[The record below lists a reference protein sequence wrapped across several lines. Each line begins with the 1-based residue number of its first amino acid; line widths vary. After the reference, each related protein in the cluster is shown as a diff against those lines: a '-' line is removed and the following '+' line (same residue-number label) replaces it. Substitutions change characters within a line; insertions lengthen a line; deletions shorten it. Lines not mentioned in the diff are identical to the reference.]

1 MPQLQSSGQIR
12 LTDITTEFGGTAP
25 HRISEYYQGGSA
37 GVGNNNTNVP
47 TTGRIS
53 LTNFYSAVN
62 SVTQTLANN
71 STNVNL
77 SATFGSD
84 WTSTIPKVL
93 VIASG
98 STIGGTGGT
107 AAITVP
113 TGMGG
118 TLTIQNAGTIVG
130 TGGAAGAAGGDAI
143 VVSQTS
149 GVTITNTGYI
159 YGGGGGGGTGGN
171 GSYSSTSDTGFGYNE
186 SNRRWIRTSD
196 DISEY
201 RYDAIGV
208 GNTRTFLGGSAT
220 SHTSGNRTAYRG
232 TQRYYDEGVWFYE
245 LRIVTTT
252 TTNTSGGS
260 GGIGAGYNQSA
271 TNGAAGGTNA
281 GAGGNGGAYGAS
293 GSTGANGNSGNGSAG
308 GASGNYINGISNVTL
323 NNTGTVAGGT
333 V

>member
-37 GVGNNNTNVP
+37 GVGDNNTNVP

-62 SVTQTLANN
+62 SVTQTLDNN

-77 SATFGSD
+77 STTFGSD
-84 WTSTIPKVL
+84 WASSIPKVL
-93 VIASG
+93 VIEAG

-149 GVTITNTGYI
+149 GVTITNTGSI

-171 GSYSSTSDTGFGYNE
+171 GSYNSDTHYTYYEPVMWRQGGNNIELRVGSWSSAIFNGANATYVSTGIIPYGSGAYHRGSYCCATAYGTSGYNFFF
-186 SNRRWIRTSD
+186 RQ
-196 DISEY
+196 
-201 RYDAIGV
+201 A
-208 GNTRTFLGGSAT
+208 
-220 SHTSGNRTAYRG
+220 
-232 TQRYYDEGVWFYE
+232 
-245 LRIVTTT
+245 VT
-252 TTNTSGGS
+252 TSGGS
-260 GGIGAGYNQSA
+260 GGVGAGYGQSA
-271 TNGAAGGTNA
+271 GTGVAGGTNA
-281 GAGGNGGAYGAS
+281 GNGGDGGAFGAS
-293 GSTGANGNSGNGSAG
+293 GSTGANGNSSNGSAG
-308 GASGNYINGISNVTL
+308 GAAGNYINGINNVTL
-323 NNTGTVAGGT
+323 NNTGTVAGNT
-333 V
+333 A

>member
-37 GVGNNNTNVP
+37 GVGDNNTNVP

-53 LTNFYSAVN
+53 LTNFYNAVN
-62 SVTQTLANN
+62 SVTQTLDNN

-77 SATFGSD
+77 STTFGSD
-84 WTSTIPKVL
+84 WASSIPKVL
-93 VIASG
+93 VIEAG

-143 VVSQTS
+143 AVSQTS
-149 GVTITNTGYI
+149 GVTITNTGSI

-171 GSYSSTSDTGFGYNE
+171 GSYESVSSFQGANSSYVWGS
-186 SNRRWIRTSD
+186 SNTTLEFYW
-196 DISEY
+196 
-201 RYDAIGV
+201 
-208 GNTRTFLGGSAT
+208 GGSRVVRAT
-220 SHTSGNRTAYRG
+220 GVSGAINYTSYGIYRRGAFQFYGPLDSHYKIA
-232 TQRYYDEGVWFYE
+232 QA
-245 LRIVTTT
+245 TTV
-252 TTNTSGGS
+252 NTSGGS
-260 GGIGAGYNQSA
+260 GGVGAGYSQSA
-271 TNGAAGGTNA
+271 TNGSAGGTNA
-281 GAGGNGGAYGAS
+281 GAGGNGGAYGTAGND
-293 GSTGANGNSGNGSAG
+293 GSNGNSGNGIAG
-308 GASGNYINGISNVTL
+308 GAAGNYINGISNVTL